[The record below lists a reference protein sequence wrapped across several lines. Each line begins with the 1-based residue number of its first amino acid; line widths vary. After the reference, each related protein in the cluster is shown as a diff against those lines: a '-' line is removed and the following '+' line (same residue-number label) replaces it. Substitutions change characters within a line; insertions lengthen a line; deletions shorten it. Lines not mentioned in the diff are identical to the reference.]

1 MCRSR
6 QIERAWDCITAAKE
20 VTEILYDATRKLEI
34 DYPLPAKYGPFY
46 APMEELR
53 ECEYFKNNVTDYSPK
68 HIKVYAVRKYV
79 LRHRNNLLLIYR
91 TFTTYLPMCNR
102 NTCYV
107 LR

>member
-68 HIKVYAVRKYV
+68 HIKV
-79 LRHRNNLLLIYR
+79 H
-91 TFTTYLPMCNR
+91 MCSKKK
-102 NTCYV
+102 
-107 LR
+107 

>member
-1 MCRSR
+1 MSKSIRIIFIKYISCQYKCRSR

-34 DYPLPAKYGPFY
+34 DYPLAAKFGPFY

-68 HIKVYAVRKYV
+68 HIKVQ
-79 LRHRNNLLLIYR
+79 HQG
-91 TFTTYLPMCNR
+91 TY
-102 NTCYV
+102 
-107 LR
+107 